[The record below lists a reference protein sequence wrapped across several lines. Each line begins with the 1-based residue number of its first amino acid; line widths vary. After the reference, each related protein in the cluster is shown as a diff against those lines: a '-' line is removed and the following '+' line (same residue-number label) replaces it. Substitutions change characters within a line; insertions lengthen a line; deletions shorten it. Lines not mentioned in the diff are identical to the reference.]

1 MNAPQ
6 KDLSPPPI
14 STIGLPKPQTGDG
27 YGWKIDGY
35 ASPADEPIDREV
47 LENPAPSV
55 GAMVWRRATA
65 TPDRPA
71 WRFRDADENWVE
83 LTWDQFRGVVEEH
96 SAGLLDAGL
105 RKGDAAALISGTSMQ
120 WVNSDMALMS
130 IGVNSVAIYPT
141 SVPGDIEFIIND
153 SGSRM
158 VIAEDGD
165 QVAKL
170 LEIRDAIPGVEHVYV
185 IDDAWSAQVQAVTS
199 PAGTSAEEIAD
210 WVSPL
215 AALTARGRALLATDP
230 HVVRRAIDE
239 VTPDT
244 IATFQYTSGTTGK
257 PKGAIIPHSAWMK
270 NVASVTSTPSLYD
283 KDVHF
288 LWLPMAHLMGR
299 FLLYLSIN
307 TGILTAIDGRI
318 DKIVENLQDIK
329 PTLMGG
335 APRIFEKAYSAI
347 HAQFEGNGIKA
358 KLGKVSMALAMEA
371 TELRLAGKEV
381 PKWLEFRLRI
391 ADKVVLSK
399 IRDAL
404 GGNVRMFVSGS
415 APINQD
421 ITKWYLS
428 VGMPIVEGFGLTEG
442 CITHLTRLNAYRIG
456 SVGWPFP
463 EVEQKIAEDGEL
475 LLKSAWNMTGYYN
488 REDATAE
495 SLPGDGYLR
504 TGDIARIDDD
514 GFVYITDRKKSL
526 YKSSN
531 GKYIAPAPIESE
543 FKGLCPLAM
552 ELVTYGEGKKF
563 MVGMVVLEEKATREW
578 CERNGCEAETFADMT
593 RDPKVVAFVQASLGR
608 LNSELNSWEQV
619 KRFRI
624 LDREL
629 TVDADELTPSLK
641 LRRKHVHEKL
651 KDQFEELY
659 ADPMAPGCHESAGV
673 KWVSFEQPALH
684 EHPVL
689 AEDEDIHLRP
699 SRHRREHREHREHRA
714 H

>member
-1 MNAPQ
+1 MSSPQ
-6 KDLSPPPI
+6 NDLSPPPV
-14 STIGLPKPQTGDG
+14 STIGLPKPRPGTGDG
-27 YGWKIDGY
+27 WSIDGY
-35 ASPADEPIDREV
+35 SSPADEPIDREV
-47 LENPAPSV
+47 LDNPATSV
-55 GAMVWRRATA
+55 GAMVLRRAAA

-71 WRFRDADENWVE
+71 WRFRDAVDEWTEV
-83 LTWDQFRGVVEEH
+83 TWGQFRDIVEEH
-96 SAGLLDAGL
+96 SAGLLAAGL
-105 RKGDAAALISGTSMQ
+105 RKGDAAALIAGTSMP

-153 SGSRM
+153 SDARM

-170 LEIRDAIPGVEHVYV
+170 LDIRASIPKIEHVYV
-185 IDDAWSAQVQAVTS
+185 IDDSWSAQAQSVNS
-199 PAGTSAEEIAD
+199 PSGTSVEEITD

-215 AALTARGRALLATDP
+215 SDLMDQGRELLAADP

-239 VTPDT
+239 VTPET

-257 PKGAIIPHSAWMK
+257 PKGAIIPHGAWMN
-270 NVASVTSTPSLYD
+270 NVASVTSTPSLYE
-283 KDVHF
+283 KDLHF
-288 LWLPMAHLMGR
+288 LWLPLAHLMGR
-299 FLLYLSIN
+299 FLLYISIN
-307 TGILTAIDGRI
+307 TGTLTAIDGRI

-329 PTLMGG
+329 PTVMGG

-347 HAQFEGNGIKA
+347 QAQFEGNGVKA

-381 PKWLEFRLRI
+381 PKWLQFRLGI

-399 IRDAL
+399 IRAAL
-404 GGNVRMFVSGS
+404 GGNVRMLISGS

-428 VGMPIVEGFGLTEG
+428 VGMPIAEGFGLTEG
-442 CITHLTRLNAYRIG
+442 CITHLTRLEAYRIG
-456 SVGWPFP
+456 TIGWPFP
-463 EVEQKIAEDGEL
+463 GVEDKIAEDGEL
-475 LLKSAWNMTGYYN
+475 LIKSAWNMSGYHN

-495 SLPGDGYLR
+495 SLPGDGFLR
-504 TGDIARIDDD
+504 TGDIARIDENS
-514 GFVYITDRKKSL
+514 FVYITDRKKSL

-531 GKYIAPAPIESE
+531 GKYIAPAAIESE

-578 CERNGCEAETFADMT
+578 CERNGCASESFADMT
-593 RDPKVVAFVQASLGR
+593 RDPKVIAYVQASLGR
-608 LNSELNSWEQV
+608 LNAGLNSWEQV

-629 TVDADELTPSLK
+629 TVEGDELTPSLK
-641 LRRKHVHEKL
+641 LRRKHVHEQM
-651 KDQFEELY
+651 KDKFEQLY
-659 ADPMAPGCHESAGV
+659 ADPLAKGCFDSAGA

-689 AEDEDIHLRP
+689 AEGQDIPLP
-699 SRHRREHREHREHRA
+699 PAPGRRRGGGAR
-714 H
+714 